1 MSKVAEFP
9 ADRIAKGVH
18 AYTPEMGER
27 KVSCQ
32 LSARLSHYGKHYFI
46 DSPDLLSNGRGIVL
60 LSQYTA
66 DRFVNGSANP
76 RVGWYEYKVTAN
88 AFDKLKAQYSIS
100 MERHLD

>member
-1 MSKVAEFP
+1 MTVINFP
-9 ADRIAKGVH
+9 ADRIAKGIH
-18 AYTPEMGER
+18 AFTPELGER

-32 LSARLSHYGKHYFI
+32 LSASLSYYGTHYFV
-46 DSPDLLSNGRGIVL
+46 DSPELLPKGRGITL